1 MTRVLTGEVLVNENA
16 RLQARV
22 NQLLDR
28 VEASLKQ
35 SLRIAATQGLP
46 VADAGVA
53 ANLILAW
60 VQGRWQQFVKSGFTR
75 LPLSQWE
82 TQWAMLVRGVSA

>member
-1 MTRVLTGEVLVNENA
+1 VRPAGRTNENP

-35 SLRIAATQGLP
+35 SLRIAATQGE
-46 VADAGVA
+46 VA
-53 ANLILAW
+53 AALDATAAANVLLCWA
-60 VQGRWQQFVKSGFTR
+60 QGRWQQFVKSGFAR
-75 LPLSQWE
+75 SPLAQWE
-82 TQWAMLVRGVSA
+82 DHWAVLARGLA